1 MKHVLLPL
9 YELVWTWNCNAFCK
23 SAWGYIKTTQCYKC
37 DNTFTLTNQLKIH
50 MMIWHSVI
58 NVKFEAFARSAP
70 PAAFSQPESTLRE
83 WILSPF
89 LPFTNSNLLSSTFS
103 CSLQQTH
110 ITSGPLEHIFIF
122 ITWPKSFAQS
132 DPIDF
137 VQATESQ
144 EPDTF
149 NWQAGSFKVS
159 SFYNNLLETYFQCL
173 AQNSKTLTVCIFGSW
188 SIHAQWVVITT
199 RARLIHYFWMR
210 ESF

>member
-83 WILSPF
+83 CPSLHSYLSQIAICSHPTS
-89 LPFTNSNLLSSTFS
+89 LAHCNRLKEPQVLWNTFS
-103 CSLQQTH
+103 FWLRWS
-110 ITSGPLEHIFIF
+110 
-122 ITWPKSFAQS
+122 WPKSFAQS

-137 VQATESQ
+137 VQPTVSQ

-159 SFYNNLLETYFQCL
+159 SFYNHLRCYPIYRVT
-173 AQNSKTLTVCIFGSW
+173 
-188 SIHAQWVVITT
+188 
-199 RARLIHYFWMR
+199 
-210 ESF
+210 